1 MDLNDTVTVTLTKR
15 GAEILN
21 KDARRLNLV
30 FRKILNKHD
39 YKEGD
44 NYKGSLWMMF
54 EKFGEYCSAGSEAV
68 FKNLRRAI
76 K

>member
-1 MDLNDTVTVTLTKR
+1 MNLNDTVTVTLTKR

-44 NYKGSLWMMF
+44 DYTRSLWMMF
-54 EKFGEYCSAGSEAV
+54 EEFGKHCSAGGEAV
-68 FKNLRRAI
+68 FTNLRL
-76 K
+76 KE

>member
-21 KDARRLNLV
+21 RKARKLNLA
-30 FRKILNKHD
+30 FRIILNKHD

-44 NYKGSLWMMF
+44 DYTGSLWMMF
-54 EKFGEYCSAGSEAV
+54 EEFGGYCSAGSEAV
-68 FKNLRRAI
+68 FTNLR
-76 K
+76 KE